1 MNDLVSLLW
10 TGTLETLYMTFF
22 STLFAYIVGLPLG
35 VVLVIT
41 ARDGIRPMPAL
52 NAVIG
57 WIVNVGR
64 SIPFVILMV
73 AIIPFTRAIVGTV
86 VGNTAAIVPLVV
98 AAAPFVA
105 RLVESSLK
113 EVDRGIVEAS
123 ISMGATNFQIIW
135 KVLLAEAI
143 PSLIRGLSIAT
154 ITILSYT
161 AMAGAVG
168 ADGLGKLAISYG
180 RNRWQTDILVSTVI
194 LLIVLVQV
202 IQTIL
207 NLIARAVDK
216 NSSGRE
222 SFKLLKRL
230 TRFGK

>member
-180 RNRWQTDILVSTVI
+180 RNRWQTDVLVSTVI

-216 NSSGRE
+216 NSSGGE

>member
-216 NSSGRE
+216 NSSGGE
-222 SFKLLKRL
+222 GFKLLKRL

>member
-22 STLFAYIVGLPLG
+22 STLFAYIAGLPLG